1 VTSPVLRDYQLAAVE
16 AVETCPEWYC
26 LIELP
31 TGSGKTL
38 VFSEVICRRGG
49 RALVVAHRD
58 ELIAQAEEK
67 LILSGIDPASIGRVK
82 AKRDEVSSPVVLASM
97 QTLARKPRRDRL
109 IASQR
114 EAGIFQTVV
123 IDEAHHVPAKSYLD
137 LLDALDTAA
146 DELGDGPLVLG
157 VTATPNRLGVDE
169 VFGSPIFSRDL
180 VDMIAEGW
188 LADLRGRRIGIDL
201 NLGDVRRSRGDYA
214 EADLAIALGD
224 AGAPVAVADG
234 WLEHGE
240 DRPTIVFTAGVSLAY
255 ETAEA
260 FRDRDVEAEA
270 IDGEMPLDDRRAV
283 LDRFRSGETK
293 VVVNCSILTE
303 GVDLPAT
310 SCIVVARPTLSSI
323 LFAQMIGRGTRRVP
337 GKDDCLILDVV
348 GATDR
353 HSLSALER
361 NEAVSLESLAGVKL
375 EEGGSLLEAALA
387 DQPRRERLAA
397 LLGVHGQLVAEDV
410 DLFGRRRLRWINLLM
425 SPTTYALSL
434 GDAGH
439 VVLVVDDD
447 TSPAKTTAPSCAVY
461 RLAKDEEPE
470 TLGTDLHIDAA
481 TVLAEQTAS
490 TYGAHTLTSV
500 KARWLG
506 LPPTD
511 RQVDTLVRMRGVQP
525 DVAWSLTRG
534 QASDLLEATFAARRV
549 TQARRRGQIA

>member
-1 VTSPVLRDYQLAAVE
+1 
-16 AVETCPEWYC
+16 
-26 LIELP
+26 
-31 TGSGKTL
+31 
-38 VFSEVICRRGG
+38 
-49 RALVVAHRD
+49 
-58 ELIAQAEEK
+58 
-67 LILSGIDPASIGRVK
+67 
-82 AKRDEVSSPVVLASM
+82 
-97 QTLARKPRRDRL
+97 
-109 IASQR
+109 
-114 EAGIFQTVV
+114 
-123 IDEAHHVPAKSYLD
+123 
-137 LLDALDTAA
+137 
-146 DELGDGPLVLG
+146 
-157 VTATPNRLGVDE
+157 
-169 VFGSPIFSRDL
+169 
-180 VDMIAEGW
+180 MIAEGW

-240 DRPTIVFTAGVSLAY
+240 DRPTIVFTAGVALAHK
-255 ETAEA
+255 TAEA
-260 FRDRDVEAEA
+260 FLERGVEAEA
-270 IDGEMPLDDRRAV
+270 IDGEMSFDDRRAV
-283 LDRFRSGETK
+283 LDRYRSGETK

-337 GKDDCLILDVV
+337 GKDDCLVLDVV

-361 NEAVSLESLAGVKL
+361 QGEVKGQVSLESLAGVEL

-387 DQPRRERLAA
+387 DRPRRERLAA

-439 VVLVVDDD
+439 VVLVVDDP
-447 TSPAKTTAPSCAVY
+447 SPAKTAAPSCAVY

-481 TVLAEQTAS
+481 TVLAEQIAS
-490 TYGAHTLTSV
+490 SYGAHTLTSV

-511 RQVDTLVRMRGVQP
+511 RQVDTLVRMRGIQP

>member
-1 VTSPVLRDYQLAAVE
+1 VTPSLLRPYQLAAVE
-16 AVETCPEWYC
+16 AVETSDEWYC

-38 VFSEVICRRGG
+38 VFSEVIRRRGG

-67 LILSGIDPASIGRVK
+67 LVSAGIDPESIGRVK
-82 AKRDEVSSPVVLASM
+82 AKRDEVSAPIVLASM

-109 IASQR
+109 MASQR

-123 IDEAHHVPAKSYLD
+123 IDEAHHVPAASYLA
-137 LLDALDTAA
+137 LLDDIETAA

-157 VTATPNRLGVDE
+157 VTATPNRIGVDE

-201 NLGDVRRSRGDYA
+201 DLGSVRLSRGDYV
-214 EADLAIALGD
+214 EADLAEALGD
-224 AGAPVAVADG
+224 AGAPVAVADA
-234 WLEHGE
+234 WLEYGE
-240 DRPTIVFTAGVSLAY
+240 DRPTIVFTAGVHLAH
-255 ETAEA
+255 ETAKA
-260 FRDRDVEAEA
+260 FRERGVEAEA
-270 IDGEMPLDDRRAV
+270 IDGEMSFDDRHAV
-283 LDRFRSGETK
+283 LDRFRSGETE
-293 VVVNCSILTE
+293 VVVNCSILIE

-337 GKDDCLILDVV
+337 GKDDCLILDVI

-361 NEAVSLESLAGVKL
+361 QGREAVSLESLAGVEL

-387 DQPRRERLAA
+387 DRPRRERLAA

-410 DLFGRRRLRWINLLM
+410 DLFGRRRLRWINL
-425 SPTTYALSL
+425 PGTPITYALSL

-439 VVLVVDDD
+439 VVLTVDD
-447 TSPAKTTAPSCAVY
+447 TSICCGVY
-461 RLAKDEEPE
+461 RVNKDEEPE
-470 TLGTDLHIDAA
+470 TFGTDLHIDAA
-481 TVLAEQTAS
+481 TVLAEQLACS
-490 TYGAHTLTSV
+490 YGARALTSV

-511 RQVDTLVRMRGVQP
+511 KQVAALVSTRGVSP
-525 DVAWSLTRG
+525 DVARSLTRG
-534 QASDLLEATFAARRV
+534 QASDLLDATFAARRV
-549 TQARRRGQIA
+549 NQARRRGQIA